1 MRIPPAPDPMG
12 TLAGVKAPDPT
23 SVSSLSIEGCFPG
36 GTWIPEY
43 GPLWRSHCFW
53 PHLSCGQGLPLLVSD
68 RRCGEG
74 GVSGYFSKSSRIF
87 LNSSPT
93 ETT

>member
-1 MRIPPAPDPMG
+1 MG
-12 TLAGVKAPDPT
+12 HSGEAT
-23 SVSSLSIEGCFPG
+23 VSGDDS
-36 GTWIPEY
+36 
-43 GPLWRSHCFW
+43 
-53 PHLSCGQGLPLLVSD
+53 HLSCGQGLPLLVSD